1 MRPVYYTKIN
11 PDTTP
16 LTGIFRVAHAL
27 GYELIQFPGWTDADL
42 GPSGQPGPRRTEAN
56 ENGRRIAEIVDA
68 LGDYT
73 EIIQVSLSPSL
84 WSEKFNTYV
93 ARNRGSSAAP
103 GM

>member
-1 MRPVYYTKIN
+1 MLTPVFYTKIN
-11 PDTTP
+11 PDAVTVTEV
-16 LTGIFRVAHAL
+16 FHVAHTL
-27 GYELIQFPGWTDADL
+27 GYELVKFDGWTDADL

-73 EIIQVSLSPSL
+73 EIIQVSLSPPPEPKRVF

-93 ARNRGSSAAP
+93 TVP
-103 GM
+103 EK